1 MQISSRIEI
10 ANLPHLKPHSE
21 HNGLIGSHLLITL
34 NSRSNLSDLALQK
47 TRNWYYSNPK
57 SFVNLL
63 LPPQG
68 IGEGWGGVKN
78 LRLLQELLY
87 PCQLIALDN
96 KRFFIIPD
104 TFKYSKT
111 ITWFLL
117 TILVDNLCRKYWQLS
132 AIWLCSFATRMRVFW
147 RQFESFCWR
156 TNCRCRFLSR
166 RYNFE

>member
-21 HNGLIGSHLLITL
+21 HNGLVGSHLLITL
-34 NSRSNLSDLALQK
+34 NSRSNLSGLALQK

-63 LPPQG
+63 LPPLG
-68 IGEGWGGVKN
+68 KERVGWGKKFTTH
-78 LRLLQELLY
+78 LELLY

-104 TFKYSKT
+104 TFKSSKT

-117 TILVDNLCRKYWQLS
+117 TILVDNLCRKSWQLS
-132 AIWLCSFATRMRVFW
+132 AIWLCSCATRMRVFW

-156 TNCRCRFLSR
+156 TNCRYRFLSR